1 MAVRKRENTQKNK
14 KLVKRENIENKEQQ
28 ASSNSLKYFIAL
40 FALFVFIYLRQ
51 SPAAPVAKSTSR
63 FQSGPAIVTTWKGV
77 SREWAESWISYHA
90 ALGFTRLFIF
100 WDAPEND
107 KETIAWLNSDS
118 AYSWVVDNYEP
129 NEDYKKRYWMP
140 NNESEDFEQWV
151 LPAYGVHAETEIT
164 ARQSLFAARAAQ
176 IGLAEGV
183 SWLLHIDADE
193 LFWVDEK
200 EASGSAKR
208 IFNTLSEKRFTHASF
223 MNDEIL
229 PETPNF
235 ENSQVKLLP

>member
-1 MAVRKRENTQKNK
+1 MAVRKRENAQKNK
-14 KLVKRENIENKEQQ
+14 KLVKRTEEKVQEQPRTTNYSKYIV
-28 ASSNSLKYFIAL
+28 AGFVVFLLFFFNRSS
-40 FALFVFIYLRQ
+40 
-51 SPAAPVAKSTSR
+51 PAPVAKSTSR
-63 FQSGPAIVTTWKGV
+63 FKSGPAIVTTWKGV

-129 NEDYKKRYWMP
+129 DADYKKRFWMP
-140 NNESEDFEQWV
+140 NNESDDFEQWV

-208 IFNTLSEKRFTHASF
+208 IFETLSEKRFTHASF

-235 ENSQVKLLP
+235 ENEQV

>member
-1 MAVRKRENTQKNK
+1 MAVRKRENAQKNK
-14 KLVKRENIENKEQQ
+14 KLVKREKVEQQ
-28 ASSNSLKYFIAL
+28 SSSESNYFKYIVAVFAVLLL
-40 FALFVFIYLRQ
+40 FYLNQ
-51 SPAAPVAKSTSR
+51 SPPAPVAKSTSR

-107 KETIAWLNSDS
+107 KETIAWLNSDP

-129 NEDYKKRYWMP
+129 DNDYKKRFWMP
-140 NNESEDFEQWV
+140 NNEVDDFEQWV

-208 IFNTLSEKRFTHASF
+208 IFETLSEKRFTHASF

-235 ENSQVKLLP
+235 ENEQV

>member
-1 MAVRKRENTQKNK
+1 MAVRKRENAQKNK
-14 KLVKRENIENKEQQ
+14 KLVKREKVEQQ
-28 ASSNSLKYFIAL
+28 SSSESNYFKCIVAVFAVLLL
-40 FALFVFIYLRQ
+40 FYFNQ
-51 SPAAPVAKSTSR
+51 SPPAPVANSTSR

-107 KETIAWLNSDS
+107 KETIAWLNSDP

-129 NEDYKKRYWMP
+129 DDEYKKRFWMP
-140 NNESEDFEQWV
+140 NNEVDDFEQWV

-200 EASGSAKR
+200 QASGSAKR
-208 IFNTLSEKRFTHASF
+208 IFDTLSEKRFTHASF

-235 ENSQVKLLP
+235 ENEQV